1 MDERKDLLL
10 RSAARLYS
18 IGIDLEGKKEQIR
31 KMVENGVSY
40 ESPEMAQAVQEY
52 TELKELWDNL
62 EAEHLKIRHEILNE

>member
-18 IGIDLEGKKEQIR
+18 LGVDLEGKKEQIR
-31 KMVENGVSY
+31 KMVADGISY
-40 ESPEMAQAVQEY
+40 ESREMAQVVQEY

-62 EAEHLKIRHEILNE
+62 EAEHLKLKHEILNE